1 MNFNEYELR
10 YFSNGNEVVKI
21 AKFNEVL
28 VDVDYNLTINKESNF
43 TRNLADQFS
52 QLNYQFVVHEMNNLV
67 SQFRDVLKVENPEY
81 TNVLVLT
88 MDDIIPERAIL
99 ILDTLS
105 KVYIN
110 KSLNSRF
117 EINERTL
124 NYIEK
129 QLSDV
134 SLSLNEI
141 EDTMQ
146 NFKQ

>member
-1 MNFNEYELR
+1 M
-10 YFSNGNEVVKI
+10 
-21 AKFNEVL
+21 
-28 VDVDYNLTINKESNF
+28 
-43 TRNLADQFS
+43 
-52 QLNYQFVVHEMNNLV
+52 VHEMNNLV
-67 SQFRDVLKVENPEY
+67 SQFRSVLKVENPEY

-88 MDDIIPERAIL
+88 IDDIIPERAIL

-110 KSLNSRF
+110 KSLNSKF
-117 EINERTL
+117 DINERTI

-134 SLSLNEI
+134 SLSLNDI

-146 NFKQ
+146 TFKQQYNILDLDWEKEDFFNKLAKYDGEKSSLKLKIDAINDLEKYIIEDKDPEFLPPNVF